1 MSSELVTII
10 TTVISCGTVV
20 TFLNW
25 LRDRKADKKIKNNEA
40 SKSSVDV
47 QRAEIDLGNLYK
59 EEMLKVIELLKNSQ
73 SENTG
78 NQEEMKKMLLNID
91 RRVDNMEELLSAV
104 VKYLNGNFQQFLA
117 ELQLAKK
124 KEMEAGDE
132 SVK

>member
-73 SENTG
+73 SENSG
-78 NQEEMKKMLLNID
+78 NQEEMKRMLLNID

-124 KEMEAGDE
+124 KEKEAGDE

>member
-10 TTVISCGTVV
+10 TTVISCGTIV

-124 KEMEAGDE
+124 KEKEAGDE

>member
-73 SENTG
+73 SENSG
-78 NQEEMKKMLLNID
+78 NQEEMKRMLLNID

-104 VKYLNGNFQQFLA
+104 VKYLNGNFQHFLA

-124 KEMEAGDE
+124 KEKEAGDE

>member
-78 NQEEMKKMLLNID
+78 NQEEMKRMLLNID

-124 KEMEAGDE
+124 KEKEAGDE

>member
-47 QRAEIDLGNLYK
+47 QRSEIDLGNLYK

-124 KEMEAGDE
+124 KEKEAGDE

>member
-124 KEMEAGDE
+124 KEKEAGDE